1 METDDII
8 SNRYSDKSL
17 LMFGGGGGGGSDGG
31 GSNAVPQL
39 PGKPEPTTTV
49 HIDFLEQ
56 KRKADGMDKLCP
68 MCARV
73 YSSSSTFD
81 DFQEHVESHFIDDS
95 ELDVSIDRNFEIISH
110 QVGNF

>member
-8 SNRYSDKSL
+8 SNRYNDKSL
-17 LMFGGGGGGGSDGG
+17 LMYDGNHSSA
-31 GSNAVPQL
+31 SNTPPQL
-39 PGKPEPTTTV
+39 PGKPEPTV

-56 KRKADGMDKLCP
+56 KRKADRVDKMCP
-68 MCARV
+68 MCAKV

-81 DFQEHVESHFIDDS
+81 DFQDHVESHFIDDS
-95 ELDVSIDRNFEIISH
+95 ELDVSIDKNFEFISH